1 MSIQPL
7 TKIAL
12 LISLFLT
19 NHITLALDIAG
30 TIDANHPLWKKLQH
44 KNNLNN
50 TDVLLKANTKIIHGE
65 HPFHLYAR
73 RLDVKNGAKIIAFE
87 QPAHKGNDGSA
98 GFMGTGERGE
108 HGKTAKRGLNA
119 GQVTIEA
126 VEAYG
131 KLTIDNRGQNG
142 GYGGNG
148 GNGASGAA
156 SYDCIRITEKCE
168 KISRTKLV
176 YTHCAPKTCAERQ
189 WHCPIPTGQGGNA
202 GKGGQGGAGGNIN
215 IQIKKL
221 NSLCLRLNLHS
232 GINGKPGKPGT
243 GGKAHQACPQ
253 GLTGKARN
261 RAKKRSQAGTLKPD
275 NLLTFTQTEQ
285 DWIKQNPNLEQY
297 INELD
302 KRWHQLK
309 TLGFKTGQKSEKFA
323 IETGQKTDDANYP
336 ALKKW
341 HNNKDKYPYSVF
353 EPAQYGNA
361 DNNTA
366 KNFLRRLNSENA
378 KKAPGWTS
386 QSYRMLLKIRKQWI
400 DYQRKRRTDDGVQQ
414 TRQRAYQERKR
425 AHEIKARL
433 CTQQATF

>member
-1 MSIQPL
+1 MPIQPL

-12 LISLFLT
+12 LISLFLS
-19 NHITLALDIAG
+19 NQITLALDIAG
-30 TIDANHPLWKKLQH
+30 TIDATHPLWEKLQH

-50 TDVLLKANTKIIHGE
+50 TDVLLKTNTKIIHGE

-73 RLDVKNGAKIIAFE
+73 RLDVETGAKIIAFE
-87 QPAHKGNDGSA
+87 HPARNGKNGSA
-98 GFMGTGERGE
+98 GVIGTGERGE
-108 HGKTAKRGLNA
+108 RGKTGKRGLNA

-126 VEAYG
+126 VEANG
-131 KLTIDNRGQNG
+131 KLTINNQGQNG
-142 GYGGNG
+142 GHGGNG
-148 GNGASGAA
+148 GNGATGAA

-176 YTHCAPKTCAERQ
+176 YTHCDPKTCAERQ
-189 WHCPIPTGQGGNA
+189 WHCPTPAGQGGNA
-202 GKGGQGGAGGNIN
+202 GKGGQGGAGGDIN

-221 NSLCLRLNLHS
+221 NSLCLALNLRS

-243 GGKAHQACPQ
+243 GGKAHQACRE
-253 GLTGKARN
+253 GLTGKAQKPAKTRN
-261 RAKKRSQAGTLKPD
+261 QAGTLKPD

-309 TLGFKTGQKSEKFA
+309 TFGF
-323 IETGQKTDDANYP
+323 ETGPQFASETVQKTDDANYP

-341 HNNKDKYPYSVF
+341 RNNKDKFPYSVF
-353 EPAQYGNA
+353 DPAQYGNA

-366 KNFLRRLNSENA
+366 KDFFRRLNSENA

-386 QSYRMLLKIRKQWI
+386 QSYRMLLKIRKQWLE
-400 DYQRKRRTDDGVQQ
+400 YQRNRRTDADVQQ

-433 CTQQATF
+433 CTQAQVNNY